1 MQLKC
6 RTMKLTNAEE
16 QVMKYI
22 WKLEKAYMKN
32 ILDEF
37 PEPKPATTTIATLL
51 KRMTDKGFVG
61 YNQHGSNRE
70 YFPLVKKTEYFSK
83 QVNSMIKDYF
93 NNSASQFAS
102 FFTNETNLNL
112 TDLEELQQL
121 VEQKIKTQ
129 KKSK

>member
-1 MQLKC
+1 
-6 RTMKLTNAEE
+6 MKLTNAEE

-22 WKLEKAYMKN
+22 WKLERAYLKN

-37 PEPKPATTTIATLL
+37 PEPKPANTTIATLL

-83 QVNSMIKDYF
+83 QVNSMIKNYF

-102 FFTNETNLNL
+102 FITNETNLNL
-112 TDLEELQQL
+112 TDLEELKQL
-121 VEQKIKTQ
+121 VEQKIKNQ